1 MKKIIVFL
9 MAICMMVSYADAQN
23 SKALRKALKKEYKTK
38 MKEYKKGGWQIMGSR
53 SLDVALLKHYE
64 KLETMGDEAYEVLGT
79 TKSSSK
85 NLAMSGAELNAAAT
99 YARRAGSNI
108 KGREVMDA
116 AGNPI
121 EVDAEFERFYMA
133 YENAVKKEIKGE
145 LNASYSIIRETGEK
159 TAKGAPVYEI
169 QVYYI
174 INESAASKAR
184 IRAFENAKIESK
196 IAQEYA
202 EQISKFVNEGLK
214 E

>member
-1 MKKIIVFL
+1 MKKIIVLL
-9 MAICMMVSYADAQN
+9 MAICMMASYADAQN
-23 SKALRKALKKEYKTK
+23 SKAHRKALKKEFKAK
-38 MKEYKKGGWQIMGSR
+38 MKEYEKGEWMILGSR

-64 KLETMGDEAYEVLGT
+64 KLEAMGDEAYEIVAT

-85 NLAMSGAELNAAAT
+85 NIAINGADLNAAAI

-108 KGREVMDA
+108 KGREVLDA
-116 AGNPI
+116 SGNPI
-121 EVDAEFERFYMA
+121 DVDAEFERFYMA
-133 YENAVKKEIKGE
+133 YENQVEKEIRGE
-145 LNASYSIIRETGEK
+145 LNASYSVIRETGEK
-159 TAKGAPVYEI
+159 TEKGAPIYEI

-202 EQISKFVNEGLK
+202 EQVSKFINEGIR
-214 E
+214 